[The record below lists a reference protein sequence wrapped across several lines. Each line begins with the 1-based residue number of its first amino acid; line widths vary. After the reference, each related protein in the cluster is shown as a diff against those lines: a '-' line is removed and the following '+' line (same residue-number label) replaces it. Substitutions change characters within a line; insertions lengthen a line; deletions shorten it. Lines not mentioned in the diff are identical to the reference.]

1 MMGEKEGEG
10 MGRRREIRKGNIGK
24 EKNWRGKLK
33 IKIRKKKRKNNG
45 GEGGERVA
53 EEGKEEGEKQEKI
66 TEERKQQL
74 YNKIYYIG
82 Q

>member
-1 MMGEKEGEG
+1 MGEKGIVGNREG
-10 MGRRREIRKGNIGK
+10 
-24 EKNWRGKLK
+24 
-33 IKIRKKKRKNNG
+33 KKK
-45 GEGGERVA
+45 GER
-53 EEGKEEGEKQEKI
+53 QEKI